1 MGTVTESGGVGM
13 RSMEAAGVAVGETPI
28 VVSSCVLVARP
39 AVMEGGVDDC
49 NELAP

>member
-13 RSMEAAGVAVGETPI
+13 RSIAAGVAVGETPI

-39 AVMEGGVDDC
+39 AVMEGGVDPC